1 MEFDHAAVRIG
12 VIINIYLYIAG
23 SIGYLKHFEVRTM
36 IISNLFGPWK
46 KKQWF
51 NLIRI
56 YE

>member
-51 NLIRI
+51 SLIRI